1 MAKDTDYQCA
11 HSVKNLFLQKISN
24 SPTLMK
30 LQLPKDWQQL
40 LKATLNANEFSTLE
54 AAVALAYQHGQCY
67 PPANLIFEAFN
78 LCGFQTAKVVILG
91 QDPYHSAGQA
101 HGLSFSVPMGQKLP
115 PSLKNIF
122 KELKTDIPAF
132 EVPFSGDLSGWA
144 QQGVLL
150 LNAVLSVEAAKPG
163 SHRALGWEWF
173 TDQVIAALSR
183 EKETMVFMLWGNY
196 AHTKIPLIDANK
208 HLILKAAHP
217 SPLARGAFFGSKHFS
232 ACNAYLKKHALPEII
247 W

>member
-24 SPTLMK
+24 SPKLMK

-40 LKATLNANEFSTLE
+40 LKTTLE
-54 AAVALAYQHGQCY
+54 TQEFRTLEMAVDQAYHQNTCY
-67 PPANLIFEAFN
+67 PPAQLIFEAFN
-78 LCGFQTAKVVILG
+78 LCGFASAKVVILG
-91 QDPYHSAGQA
+91 QDPYHGVGQA
-101 HGLSFSVPMGQKLP
+101 HGLSFSVPMGQKMP

-132 EVPFSGDLSGWA
+132 EVPFSGDLSAWA

-150 LNAVLSVEAAKPG
+150 LNALLSVEASKPG

-173 TDQVIAALSR
+173 TNQVITSLSR
-183 EKETMVFMLWGNY
+183 EKENMVFMLWGNY

-217 SPLARGAFFGSKHFS
+217 SPLARGAFFGCKHFS
-232 ACNAYLKKHALPEII
+232 ACNAFLNKHALPEIT